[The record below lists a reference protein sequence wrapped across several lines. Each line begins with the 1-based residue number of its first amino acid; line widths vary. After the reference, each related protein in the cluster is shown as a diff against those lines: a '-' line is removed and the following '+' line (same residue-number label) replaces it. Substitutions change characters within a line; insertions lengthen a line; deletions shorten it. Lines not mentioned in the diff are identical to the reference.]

1 MSIPKIVFIVP
12 YRDRIHHK
20 FFFCKQMQFI
30 LENVNDYEIYFS
42 NQCDDRG
49 FNRGAMKNV
58 GFLAVKNKYPDDYQ
72 NMTFVFHDVDTLPFN
87 KIFQYETQPG
97 IVKHFYGFK
106 FALGGIVCIH
116 GSDFEKING
125 YPCYWGWGMEDNVLQ
140 KRCIENGLTID
151 RSVFYP
157 IGSPEILQLF
167 EGIKRL
173 INRDDPNN
181 DLDIDSRNGL
191 STIYN
196 LEYTMDMKSPN
207 VKDNIFRVPGFTTEY
222 VNVTQFDTLLSYQ
235 SNYYDYDLRDVEK
248 TPPKKERPFRQMLQE
263 HPTIFSGNKNQMWK
277 QPKMQMNS
285 LPKMKM
291 FQFK

>member
-285 LPKMKM
+285 LPKKKM

>member
-207 VKDNIFRVPGFTTEY
+207 VKDNIFTVPGFTTEY
-222 VNVTQFDTLLSYQ
+222 VNITRFETMLSYQ
-235 SNYYDYDLRDVEK
+235 SNYYDYDLRDVENS
-248 TPPKKERPFRQMLQE
+248 PPKKERPFRQMLQE
-263 HPTIFSGNKNQMWK
+263 HPSIFSGNKNQMWK